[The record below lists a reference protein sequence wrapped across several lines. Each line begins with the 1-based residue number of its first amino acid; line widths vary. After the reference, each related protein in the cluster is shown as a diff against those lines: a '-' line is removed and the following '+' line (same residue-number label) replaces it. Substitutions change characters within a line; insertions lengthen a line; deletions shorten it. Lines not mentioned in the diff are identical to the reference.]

1 MSRKATVELSA
12 AAGAFLTGPR
22 TATLATLR
30 PDGTPHVTPV
40 RFTFEAA
47 TGLVRVTTRAGARK
61 ARNVAAGGPAAR
73 TALCQADG
81 MRWVTLEGRATV
93 THDPAHLAEAVR
105 RYTER
110 YRTPPPHPPDLVVV
124 EIAVDRA
131 LSLNL

>member
-1 MSRKATVELSA
+1 MERTLLAVESRPS
-12 AAGAFLTGPR
+12 GWWI
-22 TATLATLR
+22 TLC
-30 PDGTPHVTPV
+30 GKPV
-40 RFTFEAA
+40 DAREDKREAIDAA

-81 MRWVTLEGRATV
+81 LRCVTLEGRATV
-93 THDPAHLAEAVR
+93 TRDPARLAEAVR
-105 RYTER
+105 RYTDR
-110 YRTPPPHPPDLVVV
+110 YRTPPPDPPDLVVI